1 MYLLI
6 HVKKKKI
13 GRINQKLD
21 EIKFFTYVSEKTGER
36 MTNNLSIFLDSPDFG
51 TMLNVLHKQKT
62 SQ

>member
-21 EIKFFTYVSEKTGER
+21 EIKFFTYMSEKNWGK
-36 MTNNLSIFLDSPDFG
+36 ND
-51 TMLNVLHKQKT
+51 
-62 SQ
+62 